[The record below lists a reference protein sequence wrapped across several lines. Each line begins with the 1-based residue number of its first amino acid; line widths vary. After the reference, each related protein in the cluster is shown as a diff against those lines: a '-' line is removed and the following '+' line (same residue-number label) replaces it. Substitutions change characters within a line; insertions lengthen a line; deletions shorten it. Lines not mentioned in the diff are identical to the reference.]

1 MNGLVIEAAPDGR
14 VRVGGELGFA
24 TVTSALAGTEPL
36 FDAGEGTL
44 VFDLSGVERADSAGL
59 ALLIEWM
66 RRARRAG
73 RAVRFLNLPPQMLE
87 IARAASL
94 DRVLPL
100 GRG

>member
-1 MNGLVIEAAPDGR
+1 VNAVVVEPAPDGR
-14 VRVGGELGFA
+14 VRVAGELGFA
-24 TVTSALAGTEPL
+24 TVTSALAESESL
-36 FDAGEGTL
+36 FGDGKGEL
-44 VFDLSGVERADSAGL
+44 VFDLGAVERADSAGL

>member
-1 MNGLVIEAAPDGR
+1 M
-14 VRVGGELGFA
+14 
-24 TVTSALAGTEPL
+24 
-36 FDAGEGTL
+36 
-44 VFDLSGVERADSAGL
+44 FDLAGVERADSAGL

-73 RAVRFLNLPPQMLE
+73 RPVRFLNLPPQMLE